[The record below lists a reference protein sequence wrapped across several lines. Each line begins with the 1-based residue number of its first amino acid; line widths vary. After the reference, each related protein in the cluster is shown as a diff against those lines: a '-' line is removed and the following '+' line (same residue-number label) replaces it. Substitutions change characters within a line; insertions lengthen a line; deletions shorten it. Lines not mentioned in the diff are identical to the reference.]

1 MAISHIFSHGFCHL
15 RRQVD
20 LCNDGPV
27 TVELSGTKAVA
38 GARRSAVARLGR
50 LGGAWQV
57 RPGLGR
63 LGDLGR
69 KTKRKDWTFDIFDW
83 NLRNSHVGYLGW
95 IRGWKFG
102 F

>member
-50 LGGAWQV
+50 LGGE
-57 RPGLGR
+57 LGR
-63 LGDLGR
+63 CGRGWGDLAIWEE
-69 KTKRKDWTFDIFDW
+69 K
-83 NLRNSHVGYLGW
+83 LRGKIGHLIYLIG
-95 IRGWKFG
+95 ICEIPMLAI
-102 F
+102 

>member
-50 LGGAWQV
+50 LGGSLAGAAGAGETW
-57 RPGLGR
+57 R
-63 LGDLGR
+63 
-69 KTKRKDWTFDIFDW
+69 
-83 NLRNSHVGYLGW
+83 
-95 IRGWKFG
+95 FG
-102 F
+102 KKN